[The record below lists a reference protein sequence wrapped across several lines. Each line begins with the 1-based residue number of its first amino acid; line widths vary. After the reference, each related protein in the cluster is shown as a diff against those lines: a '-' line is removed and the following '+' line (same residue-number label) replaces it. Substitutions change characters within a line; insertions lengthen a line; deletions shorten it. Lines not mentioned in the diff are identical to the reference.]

1 MGKYGIIGDFVFE
14 IQEVKLGEKMVHPG
28 RLLAEGS
35 PFGPLLK
42 QRYLPL
48 CLLRNR
54 ISLKRYHCWYLGEIW
69 CTQEDSNFRPLGS

>member
-1 MGKYGIIGDFVFE
+1 MGLFGVTGFFVFE
-14 IQEVKLGEKMVHPG
+14 IQEVKLGGKMVYPG

-48 CLLRNR
+48 CLLRN
-54 ISLKRYHCWYLGEIW
+54 
-69 CTQEDSNFRPLGS
+69 

>member
-1 MGKYGIIGDFVFE
+1 MGLFGVTGDFVFE
-14 IQEVKLGEKMVHPG
+14 IQEVKLGGNMVHPG

-48 CLLRNR
+48 CLLRN
-54 ISLKRYHCWYLGEIW
+54 
-69 CTQEDSNFRPLGS
+69 